1 MTLLT
6 HKLYRN
12 MLCAIMVKFDVL
24 VSFFINGKNQEEG
37 SSAISVKRRM
47 NNKSWQVWL
56 VIMTPHLQ
64 MALHLCCPYDV
75 ALITT
80 RKTGWAGAARLILQ
94 MRKLLGACITK
105 Y

>member
-1 MTLLT
+1 
-6 HKLYRN
+6 
-12 MLCAIMVKFDVL
+12 MLCAITVKFDVL

-64 MALHLCCPYDV
+64 MAFYICVVLTMWHL
-75 ALITT
+75 
-80 RKTGWAGAARLILQ
+80 
-94 MRKLLGACITK
+94 
-105 Y
+105 